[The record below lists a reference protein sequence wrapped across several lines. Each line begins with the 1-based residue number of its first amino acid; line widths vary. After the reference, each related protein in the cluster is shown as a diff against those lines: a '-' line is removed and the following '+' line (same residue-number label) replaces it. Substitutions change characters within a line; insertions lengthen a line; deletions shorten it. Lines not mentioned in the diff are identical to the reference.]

1 MIFSNGTESDPLM
14 SSFRKSLNDD
24 KAARMVQ
31 QVGLGPLDSEWEADQ
46 LDHSRTIYV
55 LRSLSK
61 DPALADQRA
70 ILHKIGV
77 TSQDVRRRVA
87 DARNDPTFLMAPVE
101 IIATFELRN
110 LPRRKVEQLLHRFFQ
125 AAKPAELIVKDRFG
139 KKIYPKEWFF
149 VLPEHVGQAA
159 QLIQKGTLHLYYYDL
174 VQQRI
179 ELKNSKSDPKL

>member
-1 MIFSNGTESDPLM
+1 MDQFYAATW
-14 SSFRKSLNDD
+14 SLF
-24 KAARMVQ
+24 
-31 QVGLGPLDSEWEADQ
+31 
-46 LDHSRTIYV
+46 T
-55 LRSLSK
+55 LRL
-61 DPALADQRA
+61 
-70 ILHKIGV
+70 
-77 TSQDVRRRVA
+77 TDVRRRVA

-125 AAKPAELIVKDRFG
+125 AAKPAELFVKDRFG

-179 ELKNSKSDPKL
+179 ELKNSKSDPKA